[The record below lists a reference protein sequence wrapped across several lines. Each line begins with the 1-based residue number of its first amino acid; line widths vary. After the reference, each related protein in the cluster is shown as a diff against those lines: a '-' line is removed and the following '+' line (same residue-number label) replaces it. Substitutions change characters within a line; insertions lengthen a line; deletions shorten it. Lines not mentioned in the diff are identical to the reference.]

1 MPVTVGT
8 NPIYKGDRISWPT
21 GTADPSSPSVG
32 DLYYN
37 TDDTQLKCYDGSGW
51 TIVGASGSTGGGHGW
66 KNDGT
71 VWSNS
76 VTLSS
81 GGWDGGR
88 GPDKAFNG
96 FPGTIWPGGF
106 GAKSSSDKPLATFTL
121 NITVTRNIVVD
132 CHTGYEQEAWVTV
145 DGTSHHQVGADG
157 KIKFETPGN
166 LTEIKFQNTNSGGR
180 TVLEYIM
187 IDDQLMIDNL
197 VQ

>member
-21 GTADPSSPSVG
+21 GTADPSSPSTG

-37 TDDTQLKCYDGSGW
+37 TDATQLKCYDGSDW
-51 TIVGASGSTGGGHGW
+51 AVVGASGGDSGGHGW

-76 VTLSS
+76 VTLSA

-88 GPDKAFNG
+88 GIDKAFNG
-96 FPGTIWPGGF
+96 FPGTVWPGGA
-106 GAKSSSDKPLATFTL
+106 GAQSSNNKPLATFTL

-157 KIKFETPGN
+157 KMKFETPGN

-180 TVLEYIM
+180 TVLECIK

>member
-21 GTADPSSPSVG
+21 ATTDISSPSAG

-37 TDDTQLKCYDGSGW
+37 TDEKKLKCYNGSDW
-51 TIVGASGSTGGGHGW
+51 TNVGASGSTGGGHGW

-88 GPDKAFNG
+88 EIAKAFNG
-96 FPGTIWPGGF
+96 FPGTVWPGGV
-106 GAKSSSDKPLATFTL
+106 GAQSSSNKPLATFTL

-132 CHTGYEQEAWVTV
+132 CHTGFEQEAWVTV

-157 KIKFETPGN
+157 KMKFETPGN